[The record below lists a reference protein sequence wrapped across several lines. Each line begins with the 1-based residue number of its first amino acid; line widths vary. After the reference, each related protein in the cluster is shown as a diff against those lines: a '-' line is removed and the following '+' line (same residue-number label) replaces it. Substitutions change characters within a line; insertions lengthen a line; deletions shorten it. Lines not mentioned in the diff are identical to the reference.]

1 MHGLSNWLYPSSARS
16 IPPTYSSVA
25 SLDLL
30 LAAVTQSN
38 STLLAGSKYWD
49 KAVVER
55 CAVGRTYRK
64 RKREER
70 REKREERREKREERR
85 EKREERREKREERR
99 EKEKREERR
108 EKRERNHWW
117 SRVHENDT

>member
-1 MHGLSNWLYPSSARS
+1 MVICVMHGLSNWLYPSSARS

-99 EKEKREERR
+99 EK
-108 EKRERNHWW
+108 RERNHWW